1 MRGLYAAAQLPLV
14 PALLGGGAEDPMDNE
29 LDPKPTNEEPT
40 DTNDEAIKGRA
51 EDEEGIDDVDEAEE
65 EDVDESEA
73 DTKI

>member
-29 LDPKPTNEEPT
+29 LDPKRTSEET
-40 DTNDEAIKGRA
+40 ADTNDEAIQGRA
-51 EDEEGIDDVDEAEE
+51 KDEEEFEDADESEEADVDE
-65 EDVDESEA
+65 EA